1 MKCNNLN
8 HLDYKFLQGSSYP
21 WFCISCCNKIVLF
34 GTLANKTFYLWC
46 LTLVPLSLKTTI
58 LMTTNINSTSL
69 VLKPSANLSLYFNQ
83 FNNFSPNQ
91 RNKPEYVV
99 NSNYYDFDQLQTLD
113 FHEKN
118 NSLSLFYIN
127 ACSLSK
133 KFDDLE
139 HLLKCTSK
147 VFDIVAVSETRITGK
162 TSLEV

>member
-1 MKCNNLN
+1 M
-8 HLDYKFLQGSSYP
+8 
-21 WFCISCCNKIVLF
+21 
-34 GTLANKTFYLWC
+34 
-46 LTLVPLSLKTTI
+46 
-58 LMTTNINSTSL
+58 
-69 VLKPSANLSLYFNQ
+69 
-83 FNNFSPNQ
+83 
-91 RNKPEYVV
+91 

-118 NSLSLFYIN
+118 NSLSLFFIN

-162 TSLEV
+162 TSLKV